1 MKKRRYGFEDRD
13 YDDEEFETDGRK
25 IKDKRKEK
33 RFDRALKTKD
43 LSALLEDEDE
53 EDDWDYYNYGDPR

>member
-43 LSALLEDEDE
+43 LSALLEDEE